1 MIPHDIV
8 LRVLALLAEL
18 EANDCKMHLVLV
30 HGYLL
35 SGTGSNIYSANVAK
49 TWKSLGHAVTVVCQ
63 DRKAGTLDFVDE
75 CFIGTDN
82 IPTSAPRPGS
92 IRVVVPDID
101 DLLLVYVY
109 NAYDGF
115 TVKAMGD
122 SGCSFAEID
131 NHIEKTAVGLRKVL
145 AQGADRILT
154 NHAILSPVIAKR
166 ACEGTQVPYDV
177 KIHGSSI
184 YFSLKERPELI
195 KYAAEGLAHSE
206 KIVAGTAYISRLL
219 DNTFA
224 EYSDEIG
231 LRRKCVIIPPGMDPN
246 MFQLVDSVAENQQRF
261 LDKIKTFMARKPQG
275 RQAAKVTLP
284 SNPVRVEDLHGSLRV
299 LAGTYD
305 QWAVDA
311 DLLERWPK
319 IVEGEPIIIS
329 FGTYLNTKGIGEL
342 VASFPAILQKVPK
355 ARLLLI
361 GYGPYRE
368 HMEGMLSSFESGNVE
383 SFIAFCQ
390 AGSFLDS
397 SSDQLQSIFRKLSPE
412 ERQRITVTGITEHSQ
427 LSEIL
432 PIASVSIVATKGA
445 EAFGMVMVESM
456 SSGVLPLGNYH
467 SGLADVLDVVK
478 NADPSLEAVM
488 HMDPKPGGK
497 FEFADG
503 SYIVEELP
511 KRVIKALEY
520 LYPNG
525 YEDHSRRRQIS
536 QKLRSIAVE
545 NFSWTKICKAL
556 SEPLPQ

>member
-1 MIPHDIV
+1 M
-8 LRVLALLAEL
+8 
-18 EANDCKMHLVLV
+18 KMHLVLV

-49 TWKSLGHAVTVVCQ
+49 TWKSQGHAVTVVCQ

-82 IPTSAPRPGS
+82 IPTTAPRPGS
-92 IRVVVPDID
+92 IRAVVPDID
-101 DLLLVYVY
+101 NLLLVYVY
-109 NAYDGF
+109 NEYDGY
-115 TVKAMGD
+115 TVKALGD
-122 SGCSFAEID
+122 SGCTFAEID
-131 NHIEKTAVGLRKVL
+131 NHVEKTAAGLRKVL

-154 NHAILSPVIAKR
+154 NHAMLSPVIGKR
-166 ACEGTQVPYDV
+166 ACEGTRVPYDV

-184 YFSLKERPELI
+184 YFSLKQRPELI
-195 KYAAEGLAHSE
+195 KYAVEGLAHCE
-206 KIVAGTAYISRLL
+206 KIVAGTAYICRLL
-219 DNTFA
+219 DETFGK
-224 EYSDEIG
+224 YSDEIG
-231 LRRKCVIIPPGMDPN
+231 LQQRRVIIPPGMDPN
-246 MFQLVDSVAENQQRF
+246 VFKLVDSVAENQQRF
-261 LDKIKTFMARKPQG
+261 LNKIKTFIARKPQG
-275 RQAAKVTLP
+275 RQAAKVALP
-284 SNPVRVEDLHGSLRV
+284 KDPAQVEDLHCALTV
-299 LAGTYD
+299 IAGTYD
-305 QWAVDA
+305 RWAVDA

-319 IVEGEPIIIS
+319 IVEGEPVIIS
-329 FGTYLNTKGIGEL
+329 FGAYLNTKGIGEL
-342 VASFPAILQKVPK
+342 VASFPTILQKVPK

-361 GYGPYRE
+361 GFGPYRE
-368 HMEGMLSSFESGNVE
+368 HMEGMLSSLESGNVE
-383 SFIAFCQ
+383 SFIAFSQ
-390 AGSFLDS
+390 AGDFLDS
-397 SSDQLQSIFRKLSPE
+397 SPDQLRNIFRMLSPE

-432 PIASVSIVATKGA
+432 PIASVSIVATKCA

-478 NADPSLEAVM
+478 NADPSLEAIM

-503 SYIVEELP
+503 SHIVEDLP
-511 KRVIKALEY
+511 KRVVKALEY

-525 YEDHSRRRQIS
+525 YEDQSQRRQIS
-536 QKLRSIAVE
+536 QKLRSIAIE